1 MHSVPQSAEKL
12 QESPCIFALTPRQV
26 EMIRNSRFVHHEQL
40 PCRVPTCAGPCGA
53 PQAHEHPSW
62 HSMPRDPSHVHPDV
76 TRVPWE
82 RWV

>member
-26 EMIRNSRFVHHEQL
+26 EMIRNSRCVHREQL
-40 PCRVPTCAGPCGA
+40 PCVPSCAGLCG
-53 PQAHEHPSW
+53 PRRLTSTH
-62 HSMPRDPSHVHPDV
+62 HSMPGEPSYVHLDV